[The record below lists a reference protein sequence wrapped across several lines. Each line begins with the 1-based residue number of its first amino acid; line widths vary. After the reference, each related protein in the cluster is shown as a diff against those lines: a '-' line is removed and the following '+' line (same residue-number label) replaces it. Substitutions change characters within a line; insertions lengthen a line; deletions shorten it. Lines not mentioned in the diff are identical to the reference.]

1 MLGFSRDALL
11 STPLSAIHPHDL
23 PALEAFAASVFQLG
37 SGWTNELTCVTTM
50 ISRWRPRS
58 TFWTGL
64 AHTGD

>member
-1 MLGFSRDALL
+1 LWQGV
-11 STPLSAIHPHDL
+11 L
-23 PALEAFAASVFQLG
+23 PKRV
-37 SGWTNELTCVTTM
+37 NYELTCVTTM